1 MLWVG
6 PAFLALS
13 AMSLS
18 VQEPPVHDTP
28 SEERDALVRQ
38 QLDRLLLSV
47 HFRNSRRYPAL
58 LRYIVEQT
66 LLGHRATLKERTLG
80 IEVFGRPVD
89 YDTAADPIV
98 RVTIAE
104 IRKRIAQYYHEEAH
118 TGELRIELNPGSY
131 IPEFLDPREPE
142 SLVAPPE
149 PLVEP
154 VEPSE
159 IVEVEAAATTRKRW
173 LPWALYG
180 ALTAVLLCAGVL
192 LARVTIL
199 SSAMD
204 RMWSPVFAESGP
216 ITFCLPISFQKNKA
230 GDAATTN
237 AAIAHAL
244 DVPGTTSP
252 AAGETFFNHQVLGE
266 NVVYSD
272 VVAMTKL
279 ESVIER
285 QHRPVRVRL
294 NVGTNLN
301 DLREGPTVFIGGL
314 DNQWTLKLLEP
325 LRYRFAGSDAKEYY
339 IRDANA
345 PGDRQW
351 QVRLQEKMT
360 VVNHDYAL
368 IARIHSA
375 SLERVVV
382 VVAGIG
388 MSGTAAAGEF
398 LSDPVQVKELER
410 RIGYRNRD
418 RDFEAVLETDV
429 DDGIAGAARI
439 VALDVR

>member
-1 MLWVG
+1 
-6 PAFLALS
+6 
-13 AMSLS
+13 MSTP
-18 VQEPPVHDTP
+18 VQEPPVHYTS
-28 SEERDALVRQ
+28 SEERDSLVRQ

-118 TGELRIELNPGSY
+118 TAELRIELNPGSY

-142 SLVAPPE
+142 SHLPPAE
-149 PLVEP
+149 PHIEP
-154 VEPSE
+154 VEIPERTTPELLTPS
-159 IVEVEAAATTRKRW
+159 ARRRW
-173 LPWALYG
+173 IPWALYSSLC
-180 ALTAVLLCAGVL
+180 AILLCAGVL
-192 LARVTIL
+192 LARATIL
-199 SSAMD
+199 SSSMD
-204 RMWSPVFAESGP
+204 RMWAPVFAESGP

-244 DVPGTTSP
+244 DVPGTASP

-345 PGDRQW
+345 PGDRRW
-351 QVRLQEKMT
+351 QVRLQDKVT
-360 VVNHDYAL
+360 VVKQDYAL

-398 LSDPVQVKELER
+398 LADPAQVQELER

-439 VALDVR
+439 VALDIR